1 MIREIHIDDRW
12 IFPFVSY
19 TTRHTDRK
27 LPLII
32 QLHGA
37 GERGSGGDELYLMD
51 KNGFSEHVVE
61 DDEHEVMLVMPQC
74 PKDSFWAAKVESIIA
89 FIEQIKEEFDI
100 DEDRV
105 YLVGFSMG
113 GFGTWFTAMAR
124 PDLFAAIAPI
134 CGGGMSWNAGVLTM
148 PTWTFHGSLDPIVP
162 IAYTEIMV
170 DKMHELG
177 LDIKYT
183 RVEGVGHDVW
193 RVACTMKLLEWL
205 LEHKRK

>member
-1 MIREIHIDDRW
+1 MIRKIHTEEKW
-12 IFPFVSY
+12 IFPFISY
-19 TTRHTDRK
+19 TTRSTDK
-27 LPLII
+27 KIPLII

-51 KNGFSEHVVE
+51 KNGFSEHVVG
-61 DDEHEVMLVMPQC
+61 DEAHEVMLVMPQC

-89 FIEQIKEEFDI
+89 FVEQIKAEFDI

-105 YLVGFSMG
+105 CLTGLSMG

-148 PTWTFHGSLDPIVP
+148 PTWAFHGSLDQVVPIV
-162 IAYTEIMV
+162 YTEMMV
-170 DKMHELG
+170 DKMRELG

-183 RVEGVGHDVW
+183 RVDGVGHDVW
-193 RVACTMKLLEWL
+193 RVAYNMELLEWL
-205 LEHKRK
+205 LAQKRK